1 MSNGFRAGSTVRRCK
16 GRVGVGAGALR
27 ACGGGIRM
35 LVNDVE
41 QGAACAALQVV
52 VRVLSPLG
60 VEFMARVRRLGDADG
75 SALQV

>member
-1 MSNGFRAGSTVRRCK
+1 MSNGFRAGSTVRRRK
-16 GRVGVGAGALR
+16 GRVGVGAGAHW
-27 ACGGGIRM
+27 ACGGGMRM
-35 LVNDVE
+35 LVNVVE
-41 QGAACAALQVV
+41 QGTACAGLQVV